1 MEGAA
6 DVAAAEEVGATDEE
20 AAAARATMLK
30 RTKTRESIV
39 DVELED
45 ERRAEGAGNRR
56 GDLTNLCLESGP
68 FYTLKG
74 RAGSPRIASVFAVNI
89 DGRTLVRRALLQ
101 FPPQSCFDYSVRN
114 VRTAEGTSVLR
125 NVV

>member
-6 DVAAAEEVGATDEE
+6 DVAAAEEVGATDED

-39 DVELED
+39 DVEFED

-56 GDLTNLCLESGP
+56 GDLTNLCLETGP

-74 RAGSPRIASVFAVNI
+74 RAGSPRVASVFSVNHI
-89 DGRTLVRRALLQ
+89 DGRTLVR
-101 FPPQSCFDYSVRN
+101 
-114 VRTAEGTSVLR
+114 
-125 NVV
+125 